1 MIEAKARVPKMH
13 EASLSSLIVPYG
25 ADQTLYVVVDRVSG
39 AKEIRIERTDLDSTI
54 GELIAGF
61 FSDPVRVMSF
71 NTLEHWTQD
80 ISTEIATEIQA
91 RCDIDGTELPTTSR
105 TLSRATSAVRVTRQ
119 LLIWPE
125 CWQAPVAEPLRARPA
140 GVFRRSPR
148 PRGDVHRQKK
158 AVSRP

>member
-54 GELIAGF
+54 GELIAGC

-91 RCDIDGTELPTTSR
+91 RCDIDGTELPDHIKDFVESHIRGARYAAASYLARVLAGASR
-105 TLSRATSAVRVTRQ
+105 
-119 LLIWPE
+119 
-125 CWQAPVAEPLRARPA
+125 
-140 GVFRRSPR
+140 
-148 PRGDVHRQKK
+148 
-158 AVSRP
+158 